1 MSNTTGLKTGGRTKG
16 TPNRTT
22 TEIREQFQLL
32 INNNLK
38 TLQSDLKALEPKDR
52 IKSII
57 ELSKFVI
64 PTLKAQDLILGKDL
78 QIEPITFTIYNLDKK
93 ESVSNNK

>member
-1 MSNTTGLKTGGRTKG
+1 MANTTGLKTGGRTKG

-22 TEIREQFQLL
+22 SEIREQFQLL
-32 INNNLK
+32 ISNNLQ
-38 TLQSDLKALEPKDR
+38 TLQSDLEALEPKDR

-64 PTLKAQDLILGKDL
+64 PTLKAQDLMIGKDL
-78 QIEPITFTIYNLDKK
+78 QIKPITFTIYGSDKK
-93 ESVSNNK
+93 ESIAN